1 MNEITAKDVVNVCNA
16 KLLCGDINTVIT
28 TFSKDTR
35 TISKGDMYVGITGE
49 NFNGNIFCKDALDL
63 GAIGCIID
71 SDIDASILENY
82 NSKVILKVENSV
94 EALQKLANYKRSLY
108 DIPVVAI
115 TGSVG
120 KTSTKEMIAS
130 VLSTKYNVL
139 KTEGNLNNQIGLP
152 LTLLQLKDHTAV
164 VVELGIGFP
173 GEMDKIARTAMPT
186 IAVVTNIGT
195 PHIGDI
201 GSREKILE
209 EKLKVRDYLTT
220 NGKLILNND
229 NDLLH
234 KYYEENKADNILP
247 FGIDEYSLLN
257 PTNIVSTTENTT
269 YEITINNSNYNI
281 TIPTPGKHFVYN
293 SLAAILVGME
303 LNIPVEDIIKGIESF
318 KLTKGR
324 MEIHHKKSGT
334 IIINDAY
341 NSSTG
346 ANIAALEYLREY
358 TTRRRIAVL
367 GDMLDLGEYS
377 KELHEKT
384 AYEAVRNKVDIL
396 VSVGPE
402 SKYTYQKALEL
413 GFTTDNAFWF
423 SSNTEAIEKLNNLMQ
438 PNDVVLLKASHG
450 LKFIEIFNGIME

>member
-1 MNEITAKDVVNVCNA
+1 MNEITARDIVNVCNG
-16 KLLCGDINTVIT
+16 KLLCGDINTIVT

-35 TISKGDMYVGITGE
+35 TLSKGDMYVGITGD

-71 SDIDASILENY
+71 SDIDNSILENY
-82 NSKVILKVENSV
+82 KSKVIIKVENSIL
-94 EALQKLANYKRSLY
+94 ALQKLANYKRNMY

-173 GEMDKIARTAMPT
+173 GEMEKLAKTAMPT
-186 IAVVTNIGT
+186 MAVVTNIGT

-209 EKLKVRDYLTT
+209 EKLKVRDVLPST
-220 NGKLILNND
+220 GKLILNND

-234 KYYEENKADNILP
+234 KYYEENKNDSILP
-247 FGIDEYSLLN
+247 FGIEEYSLLN
-257 PTNIVSTTENTT
+257 PRDIATTTENSS
-269 YEITINNSNYNI
+269 YSITINDIDYNV

-303 LNIPVEDIIKGIESF
+303 LGISVENIIKGIENF

-346 ANIAALEYLREY
+346 AIKAALEYLKEY
-358 TTRRRIAVL
+358 KDNRKIAVM

-377 KELHEKT
+377 KELHERT
-384 AYEAVRNKVDIL
+384 AYEAVRNNTDIL
-396 VSVGPE
+396 VCVGPD

-413 GFTTDNAFWF
+413 GFNSDSVFWF
-423 SSNTEAIEKLNNLMQ
+423 GNNNEVIEKLNNIMQ

-450 LKFIEIFNGIME
+450 LKFVEILNGILD

>member
-1 MNEITAKDVVNVCNA
+1 MKEITAKDVVNVCNA

-49 NFNGNIFCKDALDL
+49 QFNGNIFCKDALDL
-63 GAIGCIID
+63 GAIGCIVDSNID
-71 SDIDASILENY
+71 SSILENY
-82 NSKVILKVENSV
+82 KSKVILQVENSV
-94 EALQKLANYKRSLY
+94 DALQKLAHYKRSLY

-209 EKLKVRDYLTT
+209 EKLKVRNYLTP

-234 KYYEENKADNILP
+234 KYYEENKNDDVLP
-247 FGIDEYSLLN
+247 FGITEYSLLH
-257 PTNIVSTTENTT
+257 PRDIVTTTENSS
-269 YEITINNSNYNI
+269 YSITINNIDYNI
-281 TIPTPGKHFVYN
+281 TIPTPGKHFIYN

-303 LNIPVEDIIKGIESF
+303 LGISVEDIIKGIENF

-346 ANIAALEYLREY
+346 AIKAALEYLKEY
-358 TTRRRIAVL
+358 STRRKIAVM

-377 KELHEKT
+377 KVLHERT
-384 AYEAVRNKVDIL
+384 AYEAVKNGIDIL
-396 VSVGPE
+396 VCVGPE
-402 SKYTYQKALEL
+402 SKYTYEKSLEL
-413 GFTTDNAFWF
+413 GFNPNNVFWF
-423 SSNTEAIEKLNNLMQ
+423 ESNSEAIQKLNNLMRT
-438 PNDVVLLKASHG
+438 
-450 LKFIEIFNGIME
+450 

>member
-49 NFNGNIFCKDALDL
+49 QFNGNIFCKDALDL
-63 GAIGCIID
+63 GAIGCIVDSNID
-71 SDIDASILENY
+71 SSILENY
-82 NSKVILKVENSV
+82 KSKVILQVENSV
-94 EALQKLANYKRSLY
+94 DALQKLAHYKRSLY

-152 LTLLQLKDHTAV
+152 LTLLQLKNHTAV

-173 GEMDKIARTAMPT
+173 GEMDKIARSAMPT

-209 EKLKVRDYLTT
+209 EKLKVRNYLTQ

-234 KYYEENKADNILP
+234 KYYEENKNDDILP
-247 FGIDEYSLLN
+247 YGITEYSLLH
-257 PTNIVSTTENTT
+257 PRDIVTTTENSS
-269 YEITINNSNYNI
+269 YSITINNVDYNI

-303 LNIPVEDIIKGIESF
+303 LGISVEDIIKGIENF

-346 ANIAALEYLREY
+346 AIKAALEYLKEY
-358 TTRRRIAVL
+358 STRRKIAVM

-377 KELHEKT
+377 KVLHERT
-384 AYEAVRNKVDIL
+384 AYEAVKNGIDIL
-396 VSVGPE
+396 VCVGPE
-402 SKYTYQKALEL
+402 SKYTYEKALEL
-413 GFTTDNAFWF
+413 GFNPNNVFWF
-423 SSNTEAIEKLNNLMQ
+423 ESNSESIQKLNNLMR
-438 PNDVVLLKASHG
+438 A
-450 LKFIEIFNGIME
+450 

>member
-1 MNEITAKDVVNVCNA
+1 MNEITAYDIVKACNGE
-16 KLLCGDINTVIT
+16 LLCGDINTTIS

-35 TISKGDMYVGITGE
+35 TMNAGDMYVGITGE
-49 NFNGNIFCKDALDL
+49 NFNGNIFCKNALDL
-63 GAIGCIID
+63 GAIGCITDDNID
-71 SDIDASILENY
+71 ESILRDY
-82 NSKVILKVENSV
+82 KSKVIIKVENSV
-94 EALQKLANYKRSLY
+94 LALQKLANYKRSMY

-152 LTLLQLKDHTAV
+152 LTLLQLRDHTAV

-173 GEMDKIARTAMPT
+173 GEMEKLAKTAMPT

-209 EKLKVRDYLTT
+209 EKLKVRDVLPS

-234 KYYEENKADNILP
+234 KYYEENKNDSILP
-247 FGIDEYSLLN
+247 FGIEEYSLLN
-257 PTNIVSTTENTT
+257 PRDIVTTIENSS
-269 YEITINNSNYNI
+269 YSITINNVDYNV

-293 SLAAILVGME
+293 SLAAFLVGME
-303 LNIPVEDIIKGIESF
+303 LGISVENIIKGIESF

-346 ANIAALEYLREY
+346 ANIAALEYLKEY
-358 TTRRRIAVL
+358 TDKRKIAVL

-377 KELHEKT
+377 KELHERT

-396 VSVGPE
+396 ISVGPE

-413 GFTTDNAFWF
+413 GFNPDNVFWF
-423 SSNTEAIEKLNNLMQ
+423 GSNNEAIEKLNNMMQ

-450 LKFIEIFNGIME
+450 LKFIEILNGILD